1 MGATE
6 GWFLSLGTRRL
17 DLPVGDHV
25 IGRSRDCDI
34 VVRDPTVSRAH
45 ALVAVERGR
54 VTVQDLGSSNG
65 VSVNGQRIG
74 GEVELADGDQVR
86 LGRVRMTLA
95 RGARSAPRGAAECAI
110 CGAPVEPG
118 ARVCPHCGEPI
129 AADRPLSRSEAVG
142 MSEVMAVGEALARP
156 ARSLDETLPPYPAP
170 WEDPEAVAPSPG
182 EGAATQSSAVT
193 LTGDEADPE
202 AFDDPASPAAVAR
215 AAEEDSPPPRSP
227 LAAAAEAADD
237 AAEGAPEGAA
247 APVAEGA
254 VAGLYL
260 PAAGFWVRAAAF
272 SLDLVG
278 PVLLAAVA
286 GLAAGGWST
295 ATGLAVGSVAGVV
308 AWMAVSIPFWMRRG
322 DSPGKRLL
330 GLRVCD
336 LDGRPGIDGGQAVR
350 RFAGYLLGVL
360 TLGLGFV
367 AVGLSAG
374 RRGLHDRLADTYVA
388 RAGDREAV
396 AMIGRRR

>member
-65 VSVNGQRIG
+65 VAVNGQRIG

-95 RGARSAPRGAAECAI
+95 HGARAAADGAVDCAS
-110 CGAPVEPG
+110 CG
-118 ARVCPHCGEPI
+118 ARVEGGAPACPGCGEPV
-129 AADRPLSRSEAVG
+129 AVDRPLSRSEAVG

-170 WEDPEAVAPSPG
+170 WSDPEAVLPMPGGSASPDS
-182 EGAATQSSAVT
+182 AAVT
-193 LTGDEADPE
+193 LVGDDLEAPE
-202 AFDDPASPAAVAR
+202 ALDDPSSPVAVAR

-227 LAAAAEAADD
+227 LAVAGEPAEDEVDGEVASEAAASSA
-237 AAEGAPEGAA
+237 
-247 APVAEGA
+247 
-254 VAGLYL
+254 AGLFL
-260 PAAGFWVRAAAF
+260 PAAGFWVRAAA
-272 SLDLVG
+272 SLLDLAG
-278 PVLLAAVA
+278 PVLLAALA
-286 GLAAGGWST
+286 GTATGGWST
-295 ATGLAVGSVAGVV
+295 TTGLTAGSVVGVL
-308 AWMAVSIPFWMRRG
+308 AWMAVSIPFWMRGG
-322 DSPGKRLL
+322 DSPGKRLF

-336 LDGRPGIDGGQAVR
+336 LDGRPGIDGGRAAL
-350 RFAGYLLGVL
+350 RFAGYLLGVV
-360 TLGLGFV
+360 TLGLGFAV
-367 AVGLSAG
+367 AGLTAG
-374 RRGLHDRLADTYVA
+374 RRGLHDRLAGTYVA
-388 RAGDREAV
+388 RLGAG
-396 AMIGRRR
+396 GRLL